1 MDLENNA
8 NISVQELTFGYDAS
22 NLILDNLTLNV
33 SSGEIVALVGP
44 SGCGKSTLLRSIA
57 GLVQPRS
64 GTISLGLHSH
74 HRVSDLSYVFQDP
87 TLLPWRTV
95 EENVALPME
104 LGRAQRGIASE
115 ASHGSNETAAKTKRI
130 HNLLRSVGLEH
141 ASFRKFPRELSG
153 GMRMRTSLARALI
166 TDPLILLLDEPFAAL
181 DDLLRT
187 RMNELVI
194 ELWNAKRR
202 TIVFVTHNIAEA
214 VFLSH
219 RIAVF
224 GKGRIAETIENDLPW
239 PRSAEQRSTVPFAQ
253 RYADVSAALARSA
266 GEAQ

>member
-1 MDLENNA
+1 MDLENKA

-22 NLILDNLTLNV
+22 NPILNQLTLNV
-33 SSGEIVALVGP
+33 ASGEIVALVGP

-57 GLVQPRS
+57 GLVQPIS
-64 GTISLGLHSH
+64 GTISLGLHP
-74 HRVSDLSYVFQDP
+74 HRRAGDLSYVFQDP

-95 EENVALPME
+95 EENVRLPME
-104 LGRAQRGIASE
+104 LGRTQHSTASE
-115 ASHGSNETAAKTKRI
+115 TRVSSKDAAATTPLI
-130 HNLLRSVGLEH
+130 HNLLRSVGLEPDTF
-141 ASFRKFPRELSG
+141 AKFPRELSG
-153 GMRMRTSLARALI
+153 GMRMRTSLARALV

-224 GKGRIAETIENDLPW
+224 GKGKIASTIDNDLPW
-239 PRSAEQRSTVPFAQ
+239 PRSSEQRSTVPFAQ
-253 RYADVSAALARSA
+253 RYAEVSTALARSA